1 MMGLSWGDS
10 FFKTFLQLNEEE
22 MLLSRY
28 SCVQGEY
35 QDSNW
40 DSQTLMKWKEKHI
53 LYCKKIGKMLN
64 QGSVG
69 MDMGGN
75 SLKYQVGKVIL
86 HTVWI

>member
-10 FFKTFLQLNEEE
+10 FFKTLLQLNEEK

-40 DSQTLMKWKEKHI
+40 YSQTLMKWKEKHI

>member
-1 MMGLSWGDS
+1 MGLSWGDS
-10 FFKTFLQLNEEE
+10 FFKTLLQLNEEK

-40 DSQTLMKWKEKHI
+40 YSQTLMKWKEKHI